1 MGGPDLL
8 RRSPLF
14 AGFDDE
20 KLERLAAAFTEV
32 EFPTDQVLI
41 ESRTPGAGMFVICDG
56 TVAVE
61 VHGFQRELGPGE
73 VVGEIS
79 LVEDDGLRRAR
90 VVAKSPVRCL
100 ALGRAEFEQML
111 ETEPELAAAMR
122 ELARDR
128 LAELEASGSAGPGQP
143 AA

>member
-1 MGGPDLL
+1 MGAPDLL
-8 RRSPLF
+8 RKSPLF

-20 KLERLAAAFTEV
+20 KLERLAAPFSEV
-32 EFPTDQVLI
+32 EFPADQVLI

-61 VHGFQRELGPGE
+61 AQGSQCELGPGE
-73 VVGEIS
+73 IVGEIS

-100 ALGRAEFEQML
+100 ALGRPEFEQML
-111 ETEPELAAAMR
+111 EAEPELAKAMR
-122 ELARDR
+122 ELARER
-128 LAELEASGSAGPGQP
+128 LAELESSGRAGPGRP
-143 AA
+143 AT

>member
-14 AGFDDE
+14 AGFDNE

-90 VVAKSPVRCL
+90 VVATSPVRCL
-100 ALGRAEFEQML
+100 ALGRPEFEQML
-111 ETEPELAAAMR
+111 EAEPELAEAMR

-128 LAELEASGSAGPGQP
+128 LAELEGSG
-143 AA
+143 

>member
-1 MGGPDLL
+1 MGVPDLL

-14 AGFDDE
+14 AGYDDE
-20 KLERLAAAFTEV
+20 KLERLAAPFTEV
-32 EFPTDQVLI
+32 EFPADQVLI

-61 VHGFQRELGPGE
+61 AHGFQRELGPGE

-90 VVAKSPVRCL
+90 VVAKSSVRCL
-100 ALGRAEFEQML
+100 ALGRPEFEQML
-111 ETEPELAAAMR
+111 EAEPELAEAMR
-122 ELARDR
+122 KLARDR